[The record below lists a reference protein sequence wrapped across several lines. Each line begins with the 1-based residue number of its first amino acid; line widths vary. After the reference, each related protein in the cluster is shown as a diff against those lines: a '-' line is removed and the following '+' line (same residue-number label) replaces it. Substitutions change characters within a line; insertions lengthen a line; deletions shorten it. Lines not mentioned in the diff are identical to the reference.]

1 MNSTYQFFRIVSVG
15 LLVGMSACSA
25 QDPPAKKVAQKA
37 EFFRQTGLVKPAEIQ
52 ESSGAAASF
61 HSPNAFWTIND
72 SGHSASVYCLSLTG
86 DLQATVALEG
96 AQNRDWESMTRF
108 TLASKH
114 YLVVAEVGDNG
125 SRHDRCRLY
134 IFQEPKIENAKKP
147 LTLKIVPIAIEF
159 NYPDG
164 SRDCESVAI
173 DPATNDIWLFEKL
186 MQLNFRRKPHVY
198 RIPSKDWLPRLSK
211 AVPNDPHLAPQ
222 KTGPKSD
229 AESPNRLTAQRLGAM
244 NHRFITGG
252 EFSPDGNQLVL
263 RTYTHAIYYQK
274 RENDT
279 WAEQFF
285 KLQPVMLPLP
295 IQSQGEAI
303 TFSPDSRSALV
314 TSEGVRQPIWLLN
327 LAAILAEAPR

>member
-1 MNSTYQFFRIVSVG
+1 MNSTYQFFGIVSVG
-15 LLVGMSACSA
+15 LLLGLSTCSA
-25 QDPPAKKVAQKA
+25 QDQPAKKMAQDNDL
-37 EFFRQTGLVKPAEIQ
+37 FRQTGVVKPAEIQ
-52 ESSGAAASF
+52 ESSGAAVSF

-72 SGHSASVYCLSLTG
+72 SGHSASVYCLSFTG
-86 DLQATVALEG
+86 DLLATVDLEG
-96 AQNRDWESMTRF
+96 AQNRDWESMSRF
-108 TLASKH
+108 TMSGKH
-114 YLVVAEVGDNG
+114 YLVVADIGDNL
-125 SRHDRCRLY
+125 SRHDRCRLF
-134 IFQEPKIENAKKP
+134 IFREPKLEILANP
-147 LTLKIVPIAIEF
+147 PTLKIAPIAIEF

-164 SRDCESVAI
+164 SRDCESIAI

-198 RIPSKDWLPRLSK
+198 RIPSADWLSRLTQ
-211 AVPNDPHLAPQ
+211 AVPHDPHLAPQ
-222 KTGPKSD
+222 KTGPRSD
-229 AESPNRLTAQRLGAM
+229 AESPNPLTAQRLGAM

-327 LAAILAEAPR
+327 LAAILAEAQK